1 MFLFDYRVHTSTL
14 LYIPINENNSLN
26 PFARVLKKKKKAR
39 DGTLME
45 MELLE
50 ILHEGCAV

>member
-26 PFARVLKKKKKAR
+26 PFARVLKKKKAR
-39 DGTLME
+39 DGTL

-50 ILHEGCAV
+50 ILHEGCSV